1 MVRKLPGTAT
11 KKIKAKKPIPSAV
24 DAQAGY
30 VRSED
35 APLLPPPP
43 SEVGVTGWLYK
54 NIFASMSDFSS
65 ISAAL
70 KSAFIAVL
78 TLLILYFLATQTIG
92 LLDFAIF
99 SAVWSD
105 PEGLKR
111 QACWT
116 VEQGG
121 ALPAGWHAACWPF
134 IQAKAKFIFYGAYP
148 TDDLWRVNMTYAI
161 GVFLLAWVLIERLP
175 YRKMVGAL
183 LLTVY
188 PVMAIVLLTG
198 GAFTISTGTIG
209 GATILGLALISIGR
223 LGKAGYITG
232 ALGDLSLVAGVCGW
246 VVIAFAVVL
255 AIFSID
261 FDLEAI
267 DTRDWGGLLI
277 TLVVAITGIVAS
289 LPLGILLALGRRS
302 EMPVARFLSTVF
314 IEFWRGVPLIT
325 VLFMASV
332 MLPLFMPEGVN
343 FDMLLRALI
352 GVTLFSAAYMAEV
365 VRGGLQAI
373 DKGQYE
379 GADAVGLSYWQ
390 SMRLI
395 ILPQALTHVIPGI
408 VNTFIGLFKDTALV
422 SIVGIFDLLGA
433 AQSTLADAAWSTPV
447 QGLTGYLVVAT
458 IFFIFCFGM
467 SRYSMYMEQKLNRS
481 HKI

>member
-1 MVRKLPGTAT
+1 MVKERE
-11 KKIKAKKPIPSAV
+11 KKSPIE
-24 DAQAGY
+24 AGLVF
-30 VRSED
+30 VRSQD
-35 APLLPPPP
+35 APLLPPPR
-43 SEVGVTGWLYK
+43 SQTGVLGWLYQ
-54 NIFASMSDFSS
+54 NIFASMSDFAS
-65 ISAAL
+65 IGGAI
-70 KSAFIAVL
+70 KSILIASL
-78 TLLILYFLATQTIG
+78 TLVLIYFLAVQAYT
-92 LLDFAIF
+92 LLDFALL

-105 PEGLKR
+105 PEGVKR
-111 QACWT
+111 EACWT

-134 IQAKAKFIFYGAYP
+134 IEAKAKFILYGAYP
-148 TDDLWRVNMTYAI
+148 EDQLWRVNTTYFVG
-161 GVFLLAWVLIERLP
+161 GVLLAWVLVERLP
-175 YRKMVGAL
+175 YRKYVGL
-183 LLTVY
+183 FLLTIY
-188 PVMAIVLLTG
+188 PVLATVMLTG
-198 GAFTISTGTIG
+198 GGFGVSATNVGVYTII
-209 GATILGLALISIGR
+209 GLAAITFGR
-223 LGKAGYITG
+223 LGKLGRIKG
-232 ALGDLSLVAGVCGW
+232 AFGELSQVAGVAGW
-246 VVIAFAVVL
+246 VLIFFSAILVFLGVDFNLTAV
-255 AIFSID
+255 
-261 FDLEAI
+261 

-302 EMPVARFLSTVF
+302 NMPVARFLSTVF

-343 FDMLLRALI
+343 FDMLLRALV

-433 AQSTLADAAWSTPV
+433 AQSTLADPAWSMPV
-447 QGLTGYLVVAT
+447 QGITGYLVVGA

-467 SRYSMYMEQKLNRS
+467 SRYSMFMERKLSRA
-481 HKI
+481 HKR

>member
-1 MVRKLPGTAT
+1 M
-11 KKIKAKKPIPSAV
+11 AKKPIKSAPQKANVKTTLSVAV
-24 DAQAGY
+24 DPQARF
-30 VRSED
+30 VRTEA

-43 SEVGVTGWLYK
+43 SEVGITGWLYK
-54 NIFASMSDFSS
+54 NIFASMSDFGSLSGAIKS
-65 ISAAL
+65 I
-70 KSAFIAVL
+70 FIGFL
-78 TLLILYFLATQTIG
+78 TLILSYFLVTQTLA
-92 LLDFAIF
+92 LLDFAVF

-105 PEGLKR
+105 PKGLER
-111 QACWT
+111 EACWT

-121 ALPAGWHAACWPF
+121 TLPAGWHAACWPF

-148 TDDLWRVNMTYAI
+148 SDELWRVNLAYLFG
-161 GVFLLAWVLIERLP
+161 GVMLAWMMIERLP
-175 YRKMVGAL
+175 YRKIVGAL
-183 LLTVY
+183 LLTAY
-188 PVMAIVLLTG
+188 PVLATVLLTG
-198 GAFTISTGTIG
+198 GGFGISTGTIG
-209 GATILGLALISIGR
+209 IYTILGLALITMGR
-223 LGKAGYITG
+223 LGKAGYISG
-232 ALGDLSLVAGVCGW
+232 AFGDLASIAGVCGW
-246 VVIAFAVVL
+246 VVILFAAVL
-255 AIFSID
+255 AVFSVD
-261 FDLEAI
+261 FSLEAI

-302 EMPVARFLSTVF
+302 DMPVARFLSTVF

-447 QGLTGYLVVAT
+447 QGLTGYLVVAA

-467 SRYSMYMEQKLNRS
+467 SRYSMFMEQKLSRSRNR
-481 HKI
+481 

>member
-1 MVRKLPGTAT
+1 
-11 KKIKAKKPIPSAV
+11 
-24 DAQAGY
+24 
-30 VRSED
+30 
-35 APLLPPPP
+35 
-43 SEVGVTGWLYK
+43 
-54 NIFASMSDFSS
+54 
-65 ISAAL
+65 
-70 KSAFIAVL
+70 
-78 TLLILYFLATQTIG
+78 
-92 LLDFAIF
+92 
-99 SAVWSD
+99 
-105 PEGLKR
+105 
-111 QACWT
+111 
-116 VEQGG
+116 
-121 ALPAGWHAACWPF
+121 
-134 IQAKAKFIFYGAYP
+134 
-148 TDDLWRVNMTYAI
+148 
-161 GVFLLAWVLIERLP
+161 
-175 YRKMVGAL
+175 
-183 LLTVY
+183 
-188 PVMAIVLLTG
+188 
-198 GAFTISTGTIG
+198 
-209 GATILGLALISIGR
+209 
-223 LGKAGYITG
+223 
-232 ALGDLSLVAGVCGW
+232 
-246 VVIAFAVVL
+246 
-255 AIFSID
+255 
-261 FDLEAI
+261 
-267 DTRDWGGLLI
+267 
-277 TLVVAITGIVAS
+277 VVAITGIVAS

-302 EMPVARFLSTVF
+302 DMPVARFLSTVF

-447 QGLTGYLVVAT
+447 QGLTGYLVVAV

-467 SRYSMYMEQKLNRS
+467 SRYSMFMERKLSRSRNR
-481 HKI
+481 